1 VPVAV
6 AVIAVLVSGAL
17 AIIGVEARI
26 RVLTLV
32 FKPLATL
39 LLFAVLGWPHGL
51 YAWCIAIGFVF
62 SLVGDVALLGSGN
75 RAFIIGLAAF
85 LLGHIAYVVAFI
97 TVDIAPGWILYG
109 GVVIVGTATV
119 TVMRMIWPGAA
130 GMHVPVLAY
139 ATVITTMVV
148 TAWCTIG
155 GRLPH
160 ASYAAV
166 GATLFY
172 LSDMSLSLDRFWKP
186 IPRGALLTMG
196 VYWLGQLGIAWSARG
211 L

>member
-1 VPVAV
+1 M
-6 AVIAVLVSGAL
+6 
-17 AIIGVEARI
+17 
-26 RVLTLV
+26 
-32 FKPLATL
+32 
-39 LLFAVLGWPHGL
+39 
-51 YAWCIAIGFVF
+51 
-62 SLVGDVALLGSGN
+62 ALLGSGN

-85 LLGHIAYVVAFI
+85 LLGHVAYVVAFI
-97 TVDIAPGWILYG
+97 NGHRARVAALRRRLIA
-109 GVVIVGTATV
+109 GTATV
-119 TVMRMIWPGAA
+119 TVMRAIWPGAA

-155 GRLPH
+155 GPLPH
-160 ASYAAV
+160 AIYAAV